1 VIDRPHSFQNKVAG
15 LEISS
20 YLYVIKLKD
29 MKTPLVQEALD
40 LFVQTM
46 PMEDMAADH
55 PMFWELYEKEC
66 KIFELFGH
74 MTEDEHD
81 TYRKAVIKLRGH

>member
-1 VIDRPHSFQNKVAG
+1 
-15 LEISS
+15 
-20 YLYVIKLKD
+20 
-29 MKTPLVQEALD
+29 MKSELVQKALD

-46 PMEDMAADH
+46 PLEDMAADH

-81 TYRKAVIKLRGH
+81 TYRKAVIKLRGY

>member
-1 VIDRPHSFQNKVAG
+1 MN
-15 LEISS
+15 
-20 YLYVIKLKD
+20 
-29 MKTPLVQEALD
+29 TPLVQKALD

-46 PMEDMAADH
+46 PLEDMAADH

-66 KIFELFGH
+66 EIFDLFGH
-74 MTEDEHD
+74 MTENEHD

>member
-1 VIDRPHSFQNKVAG
+1 
-15 LEISS
+15 
-20 YLYVIKLKD
+20 

-81 TYRKAVIKLRGH
+81 AYRKEVRTLRGH